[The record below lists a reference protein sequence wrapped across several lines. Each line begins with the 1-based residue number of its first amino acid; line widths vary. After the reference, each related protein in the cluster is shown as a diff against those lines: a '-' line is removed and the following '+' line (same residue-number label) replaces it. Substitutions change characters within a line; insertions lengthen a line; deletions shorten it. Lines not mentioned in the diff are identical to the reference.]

1 MHRLLSRNLIARNL
15 IGAGVVLALICG
27 DAAAGSFSTIDAA
40 QNGFLQGM
48 SSDGHIVTGS
58 YVGGGMYAGSWL
70 WRQGAGY
77 QSLPLTASMGM
88 NSWGQPSVG
97 AAADAMGNQVAALVY
112 SDTANTP
119 YQIGPYPGSV
129 PQDNFYSQAYGVSD
143 DGVVVGLAQNPDNNA
158 IAFRW
163 TQAGGMTRMPVDR
176 ADTYSR
182 ANGISGN
189 GDVVY
194 GWNDR
199 EDGYRTGVIWVE
211 GSPIYPTNPGMYGDS
226 FGSPPGEAL
235 GSNYDGSV
243 VVGYGYYDDN
253 MYSEAWRW
261 TQASDAQPL
270 GVIVRPGSAPM
281 FGGAIARYAAP
292 AGMFANARL
301 PQPDGFFFPT
311 QSFAL
316 AVSADG
322 NTIVGNSGIGNGGG
336 IVDAFVWT
344 PATGMVFLAEYAAAH
359 GVTIPS
365 GFLLYSAN
373 AISSDGLTIA
383 GNGVDPTG
391 SYIVPWI
398 IDMHDNL
405 ARDTLVT
412 AVGAIASNNLT
423 AGPFVGY
430 PVGAAVTMTLRLAAG
445 GMPVTAGYANDYGV
459 RAGSFQLVATYQ
471 DPIDYS
477 HHIATES
484 LAAATAPLLH
494 LTNDNPRADG
504 LRLDATATATA
515 GQTFNF
521 TVSNAQGTL
530 FDSDQAAHV
539 NRSLRSDQF
548 NAKTWNV
555 SEAGHSMQISLQWVT
570 LRDDNDAIFRDG
582 FGN

>member
-1 MHRLLSRNLIARNL
+1 MHRSLSRNLVA
-15 IGAGVVLALICG
+15 AGVALALISAN
-27 DAAAGSFSTIDAA
+27 AAAESFKTIDAA

-48 SSDGHIVTGS
+48 SRDGHIVSGS

-77 QSLPLTASMGM
+77 QSLPLTAAMGM

-97 AAADAMGNQVAALVY
+97 AMPDAGGNQVAALMY
-112 SDTANTP
+112 SDSGNVP
-119 YQIGPYPGSV
+119 YLIGPYPGS
-129 PQDNFYSQAYGVSD
+129 PPLDNFYSQAYGVSD
-143 DGVVVGLAQNPDNNA
+143 DGIVVGLAQNPDNNA

-211 GSPIYPTNPGMYGDS
+211 GSPVYPTNPGMYGDA

-243 VVGYGYYDDN
+243 VVGQGYYDDN
-253 MYSEAWRW
+253 LYSEAWRW
-261 TQASDAQPL
+261 TLAGDAQPL
-270 GVIVRPGSAPM
+270 GVIVRAGNGPAL
-281 FGGAIARYAAP
+281 GGAIPRYAAP
-292 AGMFANARL
+292 SGMQANARL
-301 PQPDGFFFPT
+301 PHPDGFFYPT
-311 QSFAL
+311 ESYAL
-316 AVSADG
+316 AVSEDG

-336 IVDAFVWT
+336 IVDAFIWT
-344 PATGMVFLAEYAAAH
+344 PATGMVFLADYAARR
-359 GVTIPS
+359 GVVIPE

-373 AISSDGLTIA
+373 AISSDGLTIG
-383 GNGVDPTG
+383 GNGIDPTG
-391 SYIVPWI
+391 SFVVPWI
-398 IDMHDNL
+398 IDLHGQPSDII
-405 ARDTLVT
+405 VT
-412 AVGAIASNNLT
+412 AVGSIASNDLT

-430 PVGAAVTMTLRLAAG
+430 PVGAAVTMTLRLAPG
-445 GMPVTAGYANDYGV
+445 GSPVTAGYASDYAV

-471 DPIDYS
+471 DPSDYS
-477 HHIATES
+477 HHVATES

-494 LTNDNPRADG
+494 VTNDNPRADG
-504 LRLDATATATA
+504 LNLDATAVATA
-515 GQTFNF
+515 GQTFHF
-521 TVSNAQGTL
+521 GVSNAKGTL
-530 FDSDQAAHV
+530 FDSDQVAHV
-539 NRSLRSDQF
+539 NRSVRSDQF
-548 NAKTWNV
+548 DAKTWNV
-555 SEAGHSMQISLQWVT
+555 SQAGHSMQISLQWVT
-570 LRDDNDAIFRDG
+570 LRDDNDALFRDG

>member
-1 MHRLLSRNLIARNL
+1 MHKSLSRNLVGVAALVL
-15 IGAGVVLALICG
+15 ISGTAT
-27 DAAAGSFSTIDAA
+27 AATFMTIDAA

-48 SSDGHIVTGS
+48 SRDGHIVTGS

-70 WRQGAGY
+70 WRHGAGY

-97 AAADAMGNQVAALVY
+97 ASADATGNQVAAMVY
-112 SDTANTP
+112 SDSANSP
-119 YQIGPYPGSV
+119 YLIGPYPGSL

-143 DGVVVGLAQNPDNNA
+143 DGVVVGLAQNPDSNA

-163 TQAGGMTRMPVDR
+163 TQAGGMTRMPVER

-211 GSPIYPTNPGMYGDS
+211 GSPIYPSNPGMFGDS

-243 VVGYGYYDDN
+243 VVGHGYYDDN
-253 MYSEAWRW
+253 LYSEAWRW
-261 TQASDAQPL
+261 TQATGAQPI
-270 GVIVRPGSAPM
+270 GVIVRAGRAPALGSLIPQY
-281 FGGAIARYAAP
+281 IVP

-301 PQPDGFFFPT
+301 PHPDGFFYPT
-311 QSFAL
+311 ESYAL

-322 NTIVGNSGIGNGGG
+322 NTIVGNSGIRNGGG
-336 IVDAFVWT
+336 IVDAFLWT
-344 PATGMVFLAEYAAAH
+344 PATGMVFLADYAAAR
-359 GVTIPS
+359 GVVIPA

-373 AISSDGLTIA
+373 AISYDGLTIS
-383 GNGVDPTG
+383 GSGIDPTG
-391 SYIVPWI
+391 SFVVPWI
-398 IDMHDNL
+398 IDMHPS
-405 ARDTLVT
+405 RDVLVT
-412 AVGAIASNNLT
+412 AVGSIASNDLT
-423 AGPFVGY
+423 AGPFAGY
-430 PVGAAVTMTLRLAAG
+430 PVGAAVTMTLRLAPDG
-445 GMPVTAGYANDYGV
+445 KPVTAGYASDYDL

-477 HHIATES
+477 HHVATE
-484 LAAATAPLLH
+484 LLDPATAPLWH

-504 LRLDATATATA
+504 MRLDATATATA

-521 TVSNAQGTL
+521 GASNAQGTL
-530 FDSDQAAHV
+530 FDSDQVAHV
-539 NRSLRSDQF
+539 NRSLRSDQLD
-548 NAKTWNV
+548 ATTWNV
-555 SEAGHSMQISLQWVT
+555 SEAGHSMNISLQFVT
-570 LRDDNDAIFRDG
+570 IKDDADAIFRDG
-582 FGN
+582 FEGN